1 LNVFFKNYSL
11 YQSYKP
17 TMSKMSI
24 QLAPLS
30 LPTQSVTPRATHVSS
45 PETLRDSD
53 SEYDS
58 DSDTEYVDADKW
70 FDWFKTTDEY
80 KTMISNVEQVPVKPV
95 LMRSTNL
102 MGNTGKQEPEPE
114 DILPL
119 V

>member
-1 LNVFFKNYSL
+1 
-11 YQSYKP
+11 
-17 TMSKMSI
+17 MSKMSI

-30 LPTQSVTPRATHVSS
+30 VPTCTVTPRATHVSS

-58 DSDTEYVDADKW
+58 ESDTEYVDADKW

-80 KTMISNVEQVPVKPV
+80 KSTNLQVPV

>member
-1 LNVFFKNYSL
+1 
-11 YQSYKP
+11 
-17 TMSKMSI
+17 MSI

-30 LPTQSVTPRATHVSS
+30 VPTRTATPRATHVSS

-53 SEYDS
+53 SEY

-80 KTMISNVEQVPVKPV
+80 KTILNVEQVPVKPV